1 MGGYGVR
8 ARECAW
14 IRRFIDSEQRV
25 AVDLPCRGIERSLCE
40 KLQVTNETFVRQR
53 GVIEGRIIALGNNRE
68 HVANKLDRDDETV
81 GALRHGSVDDMQRN
95 EALLF
100 LAHLD
105 AQIVLDNLK
114 GTARKRV
121 LLAIELLDLEQ
132 QRILTGDALALA
144 LQSKADMVCESDE
157 NLIVDVDI
165 ELSTE
170 HLNNVL
176 GNHEVDGGDGLQKMC
191 QAVNRTRILRS
202 SLLQRIG
209 LFDRCLIDSVAGMAA
224 EAEASADD
232 DELGAI
238 VRSDHCD
245 VIVENALDNHG
256 THHKNLLGKPDD
268 RLFNSNRAG
277 SMLTKSRVLRTLAHD
292 NEDRG
297 IEAGGADRVEID
309 LDEGLARVDMV
320 TLGNKRM
327 EALALKLNSVDSDM
341 QHHLSRAV
349 VGHDAQRVLSRKQGG
364 DGAGNRSA
372 HRSLLG
378 NHGNAIAHGT
388 AAKSGVIGI
397 F

>member
-1 MGGYGVR
+1 
-8 ARECAW
+8 
-14 IRRFIDSEQRV
+14 
-25 AVDLPCRGIERSLCE
+25 
-40 KLQVTNETFVRQR
+40 
-53 GVIEGRIIALGNNRE
+53 
-68 HVANKLDRDDETV
+68 
-81 GALRHGSVDDMQRN
+81 
-95 EALLF
+95 
-100 LAHLD
+100 
-105 AQIVLDNLK
+105 
-114 GTARKRV
+114 
-121 LLAIELLDLEQ
+121 
-132 QRILTGDALALA
+132 
-144 LQSKADMVCESDE
+144 MVCESDE
-157 NLIVDVDI
+157 DLVVDINI

-191 QAVNRTRILRS
+191 QAVNRTRVLRS
-202 SLLQRIG
+202 SLLQRVG
-209 LFDRCLIDSVAGMAA
+209 LFDRRLIDGIAGMTAK
-224 EAEASADD
+224 AEASTDD

-245 VIVENALDNHG
+245 VVVKNSLDNHG
-256 THHKNLLGKPDD
+256 THHKNLLGKPDN

-297 IEAGGADRVEID
+297 IETGCADRVEID

-327 EALALKLNSVDSDM
+327 EALALKLNSVDSDV

-349 VGHDAQRVLSRKQGG
+349 IGHNAQRVLSRKQRRNGT
-364 DGAGNRSA
+364 GNRSA

>member
-1 MGGYGVR
+1 
-8 ARECAW
+8 
-14 IRRFIDSEQRV
+14 
-25 AVDLPCRGIERSLCE
+25 
-40 KLQVTNETFVRQR
+40 
-53 GVIEGRIIALGNNRE
+53 
-68 HVANKLDRDDETV
+68 
-81 GALRHGSVDDMQRN
+81 MQRN
-95 EALLF
+95 KTLLF
-100 LAHLD
+100 FAHLD
-105 AQIVLDNLK
+105 AHILLDNLQR
-114 GTARKRV
+114 TARKRI

-132 QRILTGDALALA
+132 QRILAGDALTLA
-144 LQSKADMVCESDE
+144 LQSKTDMVCESNE
-157 NLIVDVDI
+157 NLVVDINI

-202 SLLQRIG
+202 ALLQRIG
-209 LFDRCLIDSVAGMAA
+209 LFDRCFIDSVAGMTAK
-224 EAEASADD
+224 AEASTDD
-232 DELGAI
+232 NELGAI

-245 VIVENALDNHG
+245 VVVENSLDNHG

-277 SMLTKSRVLRTLAHD
+277 SVLTKSRVLRTLAHD

-327 EALALKLNSVDSDM
+327 EALALKFNSVDSDM

-349 VGHDAQRVLSRKQGG
+349 VGHDAQRVLSRKQRR

>member
-1 MGGYGVR
+1 
-8 ARECAW
+8 
-14 IRRFIDSEQRV
+14 
-25 AVDLPCRGIERSLCE
+25 
-40 KLQVTNETFVRQR
+40 
-53 GVIEGRIIALGNNRE
+53 
-68 HVANKLDRDDETV
+68 
-81 GALRHGSVDDMQRN
+81 
-95 EALLF
+95 
-100 LAHLD
+100 
-105 AQIVLDNLK
+105 
-114 GTARKRV
+114 
-121 LLAIELLDLEQ
+121 
-132 QRILTGDALALA
+132 
-144 LQSKADMVCESDE
+144 MVCESNE
-157 NLIVDVDI
+157 NLVVDINI
-165 ELSTE
+165 ELSTK
-170 HLNNVL
+170 HLNDVL
-176 GNHEVDGGDGLQKMC
+176 GNHEVDGGNGLQKMC

-202 SLLQRIG
+202 SLLQRVG
-209 LFDRCLIDSVAGMAA
+209 LFDRCLIDGIAGMTAK
-224 EAEASADD
+224 AEASTDD

-245 VIVENALDNHG
+245 VVVKNSLDNHG
-256 THHKNLLGKPDD
+256 THHKNLLGKPDN

-277 SMLTKSRVLRTLAHD
+277 SMLTKSRVLQTLAHD

-320 TLGNKRM
+320 TLCNKRM

-349 VGHDAQRVLSRKQGG
+349 VGHDAQRVLSRKQRR

-378 NHGNAIAHGT
+378 NHGNAIAHST

>member
-1 MGGYGVR
+1 
-8 ARECAW
+8 
-14 IRRFIDSEQRV
+14 
-25 AVDLPCRGIERSLCE
+25 
-40 KLQVTNETFVRQR
+40 
-53 GVIEGRIIALGNNRE
+53 
-68 HVANKLDRDDETV
+68 
-81 GALRHGSVDDMQRN
+81 MQRN
-95 EALLF
+95 ETLLF
-100 LAHLD
+100 FAHLD
-105 AQIVLDNLK
+105 AHILLDNLQR
-114 GTARKRV
+114 TARKCI

-132 QRILTGDALALA
+132 QRILTGDALALTF
-144 LQSKADMVCESDE
+144 QSKADMVCESNE
-157 NLIVDVDI
+157 NLVVDINI

-191 QAVNRTRILRS
+191 QAVNRTRVLRS
-202 SLLQRIG
+202 SLLQRVG
-209 LFDRCLIDSVAGMAA
+209 LFDRRLVDGIAGMTAK
-224 EAEASADD
+224 AEASADD
-232 DELGAI
+232 DELRAI

-245 VIVENALDNHG
+245 VVVKNSLDNHG
-256 THHKNLLGKPDD
+256 THHKNLLGKPDN

-277 SMLTKSRVLRTLAHD
+277 SMLTKSRVLRALAHD

-327 EALALKLNSVDSDM
+327 EALALKLNSIDSDM

-349 VGHDAQRVLSRKQGG
+349 VGHDAQRVLSRKQRRN
-364 DGAGNRSA
+364 GAGNRSA

-378 NHGNAIAHGT
+378 NHGNAIAHST

>member
-1 MGGYGVR
+1 
-8 ARECAW
+8 
-14 IRRFIDSEQRV
+14 
-25 AVDLPCRGIERSLCE
+25 
-40 KLQVTNETFVRQR
+40 
-53 GVIEGRIIALGNNRE
+53 
-68 HVANKLDRDDETV
+68 
-81 GALRHGSVDDMQRN
+81 
-95 EALLF
+95 
-100 LAHLD
+100 
-105 AQIVLDNLK
+105 
-114 GTARKRV
+114 
-121 LLAIELLDLEQ
+121 
-132 QRILTGDALALA
+132 
-144 LQSKADMVCESDE
+144 MVCESNE
-157 NLIVDVDI
+157 NLVVDINI

-176 GNHEVDGGDGLQKMC
+176 GHHEVDGGDGLQKMC

-202 SLLQRIG
+202 ALLQRIG
-209 LFDRCLIDSVAGMAA
+209 LFDRCFIDSVAGMTAK
-224 EAEASADD
+224 AEASTDD

-245 VIVENALDNHG
+245 VIVENSLDNHG

-277 SMLTKSRVLRTLAHD
+277 SMLTKSRLLRTLAHD

-327 EALALKLNSVDSDM
+327 EALALKFNSVDSDM

-349 VGHDAQRVLSRKQGG
+349 VGHDAQRVLSRKQRR
-364 DGAGNRSA
+364 DGTGNRSA

-388 AAKSGVIGI
+388 AAKSGIIG
-397 F
+397 FF